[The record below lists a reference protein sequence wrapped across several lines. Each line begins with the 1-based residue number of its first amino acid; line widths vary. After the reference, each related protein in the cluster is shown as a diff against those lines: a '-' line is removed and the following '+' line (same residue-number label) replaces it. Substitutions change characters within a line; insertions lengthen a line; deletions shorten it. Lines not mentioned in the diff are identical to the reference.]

1 MKRKDIKQII
11 REYFFINPTAM
22 LRVREAERTLKLPLP
37 SVIRYC
43 RELEKEGI
51 LAIAK
56 TGNVNFYT
64 ANRSSETFLL
74 EKKLYNLKIMYNSG
88 LIEYLRQELS
98 NPAIVLFGSFAKGE
112 DTEESDID
120 LYIETPSKK
129 KASLEKFENILKR
142 GIQVFQH
149 KNLNEIS
156 NPNLANNIING
167 ITLNNYI
174 EVFKW
179 RIQTGMTA

>member
-1 MKRKDIKQII
+1 MKIKNIKQTI
-11 REYFFINPTAM
+11 REYFFIKPDSK
-22 LRVREAERTLKLPLP
+22 LRVREIERTLKLSLP

-43 RELEKEGI
+43 RELEKEEI

-56 TGNVNFYT
+56 TGDVNFYT
-64 ANRSSETFLL
+64 ANRASEKFLL
-74 EKKLYNLKIMYNSG
+74 VKRLYNIKQLYESG

-129 KASLEKFENILKR
+129 KVSLEKFENILKR
-142 GIQVFQH
+142 SIQVFQH

-156 NPNLANNIING
+156 NPHLANNIING

-174 EVFKW
+174 EVFK
-179 RIQTGMTA
+179 